1 MSDRDQD
8 SLPSSKFQ
16 VPGSTSQGPSLS
28 NPEAGTRRPGL
39 DSSRAKRAWVGLALL
54 ILTLTGALALF
65 RERLWLTGKHQPITV
80 VQRPSAAVA
89 QPMAEPPALSGG
101 QGTELTVQL
110 SREDQQMI
118 GVETTPVTYRMLV
131 KKIDAVGKIDYD
143 ERKIAY
149 VSSRIAGRLD
159 KLYVNYTGT
168 RVLKGQPLALI
179 YSPDLAAT
187 QQEYLLARETF
198 ERVRGSGIKEVVESA
213 ESLVG
218 ATRNRL
224 LLWGVTENQIAQIQ
238 SDRRNN
244 FQTPIYAPIGGTV
257 IEKMALEGKYV
268 TEGEALF
275 KVADLSTV
283 WMQADIY
290 EFELPWVKVGQA
302 VEITAPSYPGKTF
315 KGTVSFIDPML
326 NPQTRTVK
334 VRVEI
339 PNSEATL
346 KPQMF
351 VTAKLQASL
360 GERTL
365 AVPKSAVLDTGLRQI
380 VYLDS
385 GSGLYQGREVTLGPQ
400 ADGYYPVI
408 KGLAEGDRVVTAG
421 NFLIDSQAQLGGAG
435 MGMPSMGEPGRM
447 AAAEKG
453 EPRGEKRA
461 ELKITLSTKPKSPVV
476 GKNRFTITIADAKGK
491 PVNDAKVLLTNSM
504 PSMPGMP
511 GGMSIEAE
519 ATRVAEGEYE
529 AQVQLVMAGPWKIV
543 VVATRPGKP
552 STSATFN
559 LNAK

>member
-16 VPGSTSQGPSLS
+16 VSGSKSQGPSLS
-28 NPEAGTRRPGL
+28 NPEARTRRPGL
-39 DSSRAKRAWVGLALL
+39 DSSGAKRAWVGLALL
-54 ILTLTGALALF
+54 ILTLTGALVLF
-65 RERLWLTGKHQPITV
+65 RERLGLTGKHQPIAV
-80 VQRPSAAVA
+80 AQRPSAAVTQA
-89 QPMAEPPALSGG
+89 TAEPPALSGA
-101 QGTELTVQL
+101 QGPELAVQL
-110 SREDQQMI
+110 SREDQQNI
-118 GVETTPVTYRMLV
+118 GVEATPLTYRTLV
-131 KKIDAVGKIDYD
+131 KRIDAVGKIDYD
-143 ERKIAY
+143 ERKIAQ

-159 KLYVNYTGT
+159 KLYVNFTGM
-168 RVLKGQPLALI
+168 RVEKGQPLALI
-179 YSPDLAAT
+179 YSPDLVAT
-187 QQEYLLARETF
+187 QQEYLLARETY
-198 ERVRGSGIKEVVESA
+198 ERVKGSGIKEVVESA
-213 ESLVG
+213 RSLEE
-218 ATRNRL
+218 ASRTRL
-224 LLWGVTENQIAQIQ
+224 LLWGVTEDQIAQIQ
-238 SDRRNN
+238 VERRNH
-244 FQTPIYAPIGGTV
+244 FDVTIYSPISGTV

-290 EFELPWVKVGQA
+290 EFELPWVKVEQA

-365 AVPKSAVLDTGLRQI
+365 VVPKSAVLDTGLRQI

-385 GSGLYQGREVTLGPQ
+385 GGGLYQGREVTLGPQ

-408 KGLAEGDRVVTAG
+408 KGLTEGDRVVTAG

-447 AAAEKG
+447 GAAEKG
-453 EPRGEKRA
+453 EPRGEKPSR
-461 ELKITLSTKPKSPVV
+461 LNISLTTKPKSPVV
-476 GKNRFTITIADAKGK
+476 GKNKFTITIADTEGK

-511 GGMSIEAE
+511 GGMTMEAE
-519 ATRVAEGEYE
+519 ATRVGDGTYE

-543 VVATRPGKP
+543 VVATRPAKP

>member
-1 MSDRDQD
+1 MSDRDKD
-8 SLPSSKFQ
+8 SHLSSRFKN
-16 VPGSTSQGPSLS
+16 PSLS
-28 NPEAGTRRPGL
+28 NPEAETRHPGFV
-39 DSSRAKRAWVGLALL
+39 SSRAKGAWVGLALL
-54 ILTLTGALALF
+54 ILALTGALVLF
-65 RERLWLTGKHQPITV
+65 REPLGLTWKHQPIAV
-80 VQRPSAAVA
+80 AQRPSAAVA
-89 QPMAEPPALSGG
+89 QAMAEPPALSGG

-110 SREDQQMI
+110 SRDDQQMI
-118 GVETTPVTYRMLV
+118 GVETTPVTYRTLV

-159 KLYVNYTGT
+159 RLYVNFTGT
-168 RVLKGQPLALI
+168 RVEKGQPLALI

-187 QQEYLLARETF
+187 QQEFLLARETF
-198 ERVRGSGIKEVVESA
+198 ERVKSSGIKEVVESA
-213 ESLVG
+213 RSLEE
-218 ATRNRL
+218 ATRTRL
-224 LLWGVTENQIAQIQ
+224 LLWGVTEDQIAQIRIE
-238 SDRRNN
+238 RRNH
-244 FQTPIYAPIGGTV
+244 FDVTIYSPIGGTV

-302 VEITAPSYPGKTF
+302 VEIAVPSYPGKTF

-365 AVPKSAVLDTGLRQI
+365 AVPKSAVLDTGIRQI
-380 VYLDS
+380 VYLDR
-385 GSGLYQGREVTLGPQ
+385 GNGLYQGREVSLGPQ
-400 ADGYYPVI
+400 ADGYYPII

-421 NFLIDSQAQLGGAG
+421 NFLIDSQAQLSGPG
-435 MGMPSMGEPGRM
+435 MGMPSMGEPARM
-447 AAAEKG
+447 VAAEKG
-453 EPRGEKRA
+453 EPRSEKPFR
-461 ELKITLSTKPKSPVV
+461 LNITLTTRPKSPVV
-476 GKNRFTITIADAKGK
+476 GKNTFMIQITDTEGK

-511 GGMSIEAE
+511 GGMSMEAE
-519 ATRVAEGEYE
+519 ATRVGDGAYE
-529 AQVQLVMAGPWKIV
+529 ARVQLVMAGPWKIV
-543 VVATRPGKP
+543 VVATRAGQP
-552 STSATFN
+552 SSSATFN
-559 LNAK
+559 LVSK